1 MSKRLTIRLSYDIVS
16 PWSYFA
22 YVVLKRYRPIWDF
35 DLILNPVYL
44 GGVMKGSKNT
54 PPFAAPNKLK
64 KMNEEIPLMSKFLGV
79 KCAVP
84 RGPFPFNTLPI
95 MRFLK
100 VVQEKAPD
108 RLEASTDKLY
118 EVVFENK
125 VEVSD
130 NIAGVLGSLSPAPFE
145 ASALEEY
152 VRLSSSTETKER
164 VKQDAERLVAEGA
177 FGFPWLEVCKP
188 DGQRLTIFGSDRFEF
203 LADWL
208 GQEWKGP
215 NPSVVPPKS
224 RL

>member
-1 MSKRLTIRLSYDIVS
+1 
-16 PWSYFA
+16 
-22 YVVLKRYRPIWDF
+22 
-35 DLILNPVYL
+35 
-44 GGVMKGSKNT
+44 
-54 PPFAAPNKLK
+54 
-64 KMNEEIPLMSKFLGV
+64 
-79 KCAVP
+79 
-84 RGPFPFNTLPI
+84 

-203 LADWL
+203 LADWWATSFPFFQQL
-208 GQEWKGP
+208 SCLVHLEITDSNWQP
-215 NPSVVPPKS
+215 FYLNHPSAGSPKYSLVQLIKAWS
-224 RL
+224 RMERAQSICGASKKPSLVYLSHSWPAI